1 MNTLMQSQIF
11 FFISSVGFVFL
22 WVLVAIFLFY
32 LIRAT
37 STFSRIMAKLEKD
50 IDTIGDTTKDFLEDI
65 QDSFIYRLLFKK
77 KKKHSK

>member
-1 MNTLMQSQIF
+1 
-11 FFISSVGFVFL
+11 
-22 WVLVAIFLFY
+22 
-32 LIRAT
+32 
-37 STFSRIMAKLEKD
+37 MAKLEKD